1 MCVHLSENST
11 FKRQPQRNKPPKW
24 WCEIIAES
32 KTMYVM
38 KLKACILTAFNIV
51 HFLKPPLKPCVG
63 GINTYERILM
73 VVVRSNFA
81 DFERNVG

>member
-1 MCVHLSENST
+1 
-11 FKRQPQRNKPPKW
+11 
-24 WCEIIAES
+24 
-32 KTMYVM
+32 M

-63 GINTYERILM
+63 GINMYERILM
-73 VVVRSNFA
+73 VVVRSNFT